1 MLNKSRTFQQGI
13 KPRRKDLLNPV
24 HPRGR
29 AEVHSGKVRDKK
41 KMNSLKRIP
50 LADLHSH
57 MGGAVAAPILWSLAH
72 EQGIKLPAKNY
83 WDFEKMVT
91 VQRSHLRGV
100 SALNREKY
108 HWTELIQS
116 SPLAMKPA
124 VHQTI
129 GGAYRAHNVVLHEIR
144 YNPMKRNRGGER
156 DLDYII
162 LASIN
167 GLEHAL
173 LEYPEVKAGI
183 ILMLD
188 REFPFKLNEI
198 IYRKAIKF
206 QHRGVIGID
215 IAGPQSKKF
224 RMEEYIDLFGEA
236 KRRGFGITLHTG
248 EEGGLKEMWLVAD
261 KIEPH
266 RIGHGIMAHRDRKL
280 MAALKEKNIAL
291 ELCPTSNLNIGV
303 IKNINTMK
311 RIYRTLFGAGIKLTI
326 NTDGPEMH
334 GTNLWQEFNLLVG
347 HKIFTPSEVAGLVK
361 NSFTASFLRE

>member
-1 MLNKSRTFQQGI
+1 MFN
-13 KPRRKDLLNPV
+13 
-24 HPRGR
+24 
-29 AEVHSGKVRDKK
+29 KK
-41 KMNSLKRIP
+41 KIASLKRTP

-57 MGGAVAAPILWSLAH
+57 MGGAVAAPVLWSLAH
-72 EQGIKLPAKNY
+72 EQGIKLPTKNY
-83 WDFEKMVT
+83 WEFEKLVT
-91 VQRSHLRGV
+91 VKRSRLHGV
-100 SALNREKY
+100 AALNREKY

-116 SPLAMKPA
+116 SPLAMEPA
-124 VHQTI
+124 VRQTI
-129 GGAYRAHNVVLHEIR
+129 GGAYRTHNVVLHEIR

-198 IYRKAIKF
+198 IYQKAVKF
-206 QHRGVIGID
+206 QHRSIIGID
-215 IAGPQSKKF
+215 LAGPQSKKF
-224 RMEEYIDLFGEA
+224 RMEEYVDLFDEA

-248 EEGGLKEMWLVAD
+248 EEGGLKEMRLVAE

-280 MAALKEKNIAL
+280 MATLKEKNIAL

-303 IKNINTMK
+303 IKNIIAMK
-311 RIYRTLFGAGIKLTI
+311 KIYRTLFEAGVKLTI

-334 GTNLWQEFNLLVG
+334 GTNLWQEFNLLIKY
-347 HKIFTPSEVAGLVK
+347 KIFSAEEILGLIN
-361 NSFTASFLRE
+361 NSFTASFLKK